1 MRISDWS
8 SDVCS
13 SDLLREVGQVAY
25 VRQEGLPRDGSPT
38 LDVNATY
45 SPAIDTGVFCYS
57 THGVVV
63 AVDPDTGYVE
73 ILDYAVVEDCGTI
86 VNPLIVDGQI
96 VGGVAQGIGNALY
109 EAIPYDEHG
118 QPLATT
124 LADSLLPGYTQV
136 PEIKNAPMSTPADQ
150 TYYGTKRK

>member
-1 MRISDWS
+1 MIRLPPRSTRTVTLFPYTTLFRS
-8 SDVCS
+8 
-13 SDLLREVGQVAY
+13 R
-25 VRQEGLPRDGSPT
+25 PRDGSPT
-38 LDVNATY
+38 LYVNATY

-109 EAIPYDEHG
+109 EEIPYDEHG

-124 LADSLLPGYTQV
+124 LADYLQIGSAHV
-136 PEIKNAPMSTPADQ
+136 
-150 TYYGTKRK
+150 

>member
-1 MRISDWS
+1 MLQCAPNEVEVRNDRAFGPNG
-8 SDVCS
+8 DVS
-13 SDLLREVGQVAY
+13 LREVGQVAY

-63 AVDPDTGYVE
+63 AVDPNTGYVE

-96 VGGVAQGIGNALY
+96 VGGVAQG
-109 EAIPYDEHG
+109 DR
-118 QPLATT
+118 
-124 LADSLLPGYTQV
+124 
-136 PEIKNAPMSTPADQ
+136 KST
-150 TYYGTKRK
+150 RLNSSH

>member
-38 LDVNATY
+38 LGVNATY

-73 ILDYAVVEDCGTI
+73 ILDYAVVEDCGTS
-86 VNPLIVDGQI
+86 VDPLHADGQ
-96 VGGVAQGIGNALY
+96 VEGGVAQGIGHARD
-109 EAIPYDEHG
+109 A
-118 QPLATT
+118 
-124 LADSLLPGYTQV
+124 
-136 PEIKNAPMSTPADQ
+136 EIHKAKNER
-150 TYYGTKRK
+150 TKDME